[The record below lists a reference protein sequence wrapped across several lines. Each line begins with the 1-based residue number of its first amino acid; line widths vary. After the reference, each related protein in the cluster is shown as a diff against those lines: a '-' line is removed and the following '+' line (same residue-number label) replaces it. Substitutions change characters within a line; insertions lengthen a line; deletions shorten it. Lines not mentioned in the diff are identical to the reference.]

1 MCLQTSSVRASQKW
15 HWAGDAI
22 VHDPSIPASRSIPGS
37 GKKRYPIDV
46 RGFLSIE
53 GNAVVRRHLEKLAA
67 GLTEPDRVFF
77 QSRLT
82 GSFDSRAIHVA
93 DYVGRNLRYRRR
105 PRTFDNW
112 LFPEETLAVRGG
124 DCEDLAFVLAVL
136 LEASGVSPYNIR
148 VAFGS
153 VVDRSGS
160 LERNK
165 FDHAWVMYKAVSG
178 AWQILE
184 PLAILGRHRRRQA
197 PSSLRRLKQKR
208 TVPDLDYVPHF
219 VFNRTHLWKVNSDE
233 DDAASNIRDYMSE
246 RRTFW
251 KGFEPSF
258 AASVH
263 AQIFD
268 DALSDMS
275 AIDLDR
281 VKLSSLMIDIDTLK
295 YDPRDH
301 FDFAYISEGWKRV
314 PERLATGDLT
324 DFARAV
330 HAVGDFYAHTL
341 YADFALVRRR
351 LARPS
356 ALRSGLAPPR
366 PRRSPTTFLLTRHFR
381 LQRLCRRG
389 RQCGREADQRPVVE
403 VVLDIPLGPEETPGL
418 SHPPMPPRSRH
429 GRSGWPDQR
438 LRSPPLQRLRVLRSV
453 SPSIRRRGQAR
464 PEDLLGLEGR
474 TSKVATEELRRAPIE
489 SGGPETR
496 PIISIRE
503 EEDT

>member
-1 MCLQTSSVRASQKW
+1 MCLQPSSVRASQQW

-22 VHDPSIPASRSIPGS
+22 VHDPSIPASRSVPGS

-53 GNAVVRRHLEKLAA
+53 GNAVVRHHLEELVA
-67 GLTEPDRVFF
+67 GLSEPDRVFF

-93 DYVGRNLRYRRR
+93 NYVGRNLRYRRR

-124 DCEDLAFVLAVL
+124 DCEDLAFVIAVL

-153 VVDRSGS
+153 VVDRSRS
-160 LERNK
+160 LERNR
-165 FDHAWVMYKAVSG
+165 FDHAWVMYKAESG

-184 PLAILGRHRRRQA
+184 PLAILGRHLKRQA
-197 PSSLRRLKQKR
+197 PSSLRRLRQKR
-208 TVPDLDYVPHF
+208 TVPDLDYVPYF
-219 VFNRTHLWKVNSDE
+219 VFNRTHLWRVNSDE
-233 DDAASNIRDYMSE
+233 DDAASSIRDYMAG
-246 RRTFW
+246 RRSFW

-268 DALSDMS
+268 DALSDMP
-275 AIDLDR
+275 AIDRDR

-301 FDFAYISEGWKRV
+301 FDFAYIAEGWKRV

-341 YADFALVRRR
+341 YADFA
-351 LARPS
+351 
-356 ALRSGLAPPR
+356 PR
-366 PRRSPTTFLLTRHFR
+366 PTPSSPLPLYDPASPLPTAQIAYDFSAYAPLPGCKSSTDAAAATWKGRLISGQWWRWYSTFPSDLKNRPDFPTRRCLPDHDMLAVDGPTRSSAHRRYNAAEYSEQFR
-381 LQRLCRRG
+381 LRYDAAVRH
-389 RQCGREADQRPVVE
+389 V
-403 VVLDIPLGPEETPGL
+403 
-418 SHPPMPPRSRH
+418 RSIYAVWKTKH
-429 GRSGWPDQR
+429 
-438 LRSPPLQRLRVLRSV
+438 
-453 SPSIRRRGQAR
+453 
-464 PEDLLGLEGR
+464 
-474 TSKVATEELRRAPIE
+474 
-489 SGGPETR
+489 
-496 PIISIRE
+496 
-503 EEDT
+503 

>member
-1 MCLQTSSVRASQKW
+1 MCLQTSSVRCSQKW

-22 VHDPSIPASRSIPGS
+22 VPDPSIPASRRIPGS
-37 GKKRYPIDV
+37 GKTQYEIDV
-46 RGFLSIE
+46 RSFLSIE
-53 GNAVVRRHLEKLAA
+53 GNAVVRHHLEALAR
-67 GLTEPDRVFF
+67 GLSEPDRVFF

-93 DYVGRNLRYRRR
+93 NYIGRNLEYFKKR
-105 PRTFDNW
+105 RTFDNW
-112 LFPEETLAVRGG
+112 LFPEETLAVGGG

-153 VVDRSGS
+153 VVDCSRS
-160 LERNK
+160 LERAR
-165 FDHAWVMYKAVSG
+165 FDHAWVMYKAKSG

-184 PLAILGRHRRRQA
+184 PLAILGRHLKRQA
-197 PSSLRRLKQKR
+197 PSSMRRLQQKR

-233 DDAASNIRDYMSE
+233 DDAASNIQDYMAE
-246 RRTFW
+246 RRSFW

-281 VKLSSLMIDIDTLK
+281 VKLSSLMIDIDTLH

-301 FDFAYISEGWKRV
+301 FDFAYISEGWQRV

-341 YADFALVRRR
+341 YADFAPCATPSSPLPLYDPASPLPASKIAYDFSPYAPLPGCNASVGAAAAMWKGKLISGQWWRWYSTFPSDLKERQDFPTRRCLPDHDMVAVDGPTR
-351 LARPS
+351 G
-356 ALRSGLAPPR
+356 SGH
-366 PRRSPTTFLLTRHFR
+366 RRYNASEYSVQFR
-381 LQRLCRRG
+381 LRYNAAVRHVRKIY
-389 RQCGREADQRPVVE
+389 ADWKA
-403 VVLDIPLGPEETPGL
+403 
-418 SHPPMPPRSRH
+418 S
-429 GRSGWPDQR
+429 
-438 LRSPPLQRLRVLRSV
+438 
-453 SPSIRRRGQAR
+453 
-464 PEDLLGLEGR
+464 
-474 TSKVATEELRRAPIE
+474 
-489 SGGPETR
+489 
-496 PIISIRE
+496 
-503 EEDT
+503 